1 MTMLIQVLGRH
12 EAGDGYGTVTLPQK
26 VLPDGYLELT
36 LINFF
41 VCADAT
47 HNLHFEPPVQQAYPE
62 QEPYPEFINV
72 RVPRQV
78 RITRNRR
85 RTVNFRNFEQQQFVE
100 DGGDDDNVRQRYKRS
115 LPDDDQLL

>member
-1 MTMLIQVLGRH
+1 MLIQVLGRH
-12 EAGDGYGTVTLPQK
+12 EAGDRYGTLTIPQK

-41 VCADAT
+41 VCTNAT

-62 QEPYPEFINV
+62 QEPYAEFINV

-78 RITRNRR
+78 RITGNRR
-85 RTVNFRNFEQQQFVE
+85 GTVNF
-100 DGGDDDNVRQRYKRS
+100 
-115 LPDDDQLL
+115 

>member
-1 MTMLIQVLGRH
+1 VSWGLLLLLLLLLFFFFVASRITHTVTMLIQVLGRH
-12 EAGDGYGTVTLPQK
+12 EAGDRYGTVTLPQK

-62 QEPYPEFINV
+62 QEPGCLDKLE
-72 RVPRQV
+72 
-78 RITRNRR
+78 
-85 RTVNFRNFEQQQFVE
+85 
-100 DGGDDDNVRQRYKRS
+100 
-115 LPDDDQLL
+115 